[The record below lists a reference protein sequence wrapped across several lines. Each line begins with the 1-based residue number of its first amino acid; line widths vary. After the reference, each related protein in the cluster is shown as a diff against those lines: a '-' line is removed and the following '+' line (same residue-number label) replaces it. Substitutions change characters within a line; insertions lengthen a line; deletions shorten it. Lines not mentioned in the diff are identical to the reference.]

1 MTAQTKANT
10 QRAMQKIKNIGNYQ
24 KAQGVYG
31 QTKKGNIEYNPKTG
45 KMEQT
50 YLTPQGEQ
58 TTHKATADV
67 ASHEFR
73 VQQGFLSRMSD
84 NGLNPDDPEDVA
96 KQRQLDKEHPIRDVL
111 DSVWERS

>member
-1 MTAQTKANT
+1 M
-10 QRAMQKIKNIGNYQ
+10 
-24 KAQGVYG
+24 YG
-31 QTKKGNIEYNPKTG
+31 QTKKGNIEYNPQTG

-58 TTHKATADV
+58 TTHKATADL

-84 NGLNPDDPEDVA
+84 NGLNPDNPEDVA
-96 KQRQLDKEHPIRDVL
+96 KQRQIG
-111 DSVWERS
+111 